1 MRRMTHQY
9 LTNYTIQN
17 NRKDAVAEKENDD
30 LAEKIKN
37 SRDIGE
43 NCECEN
49 RGEAREDNNC
59 DNYFSNLYI

>member
-1 MRRMTHQY
+1 MCRMIQQY

-17 NRKDAVAEKENDD
+17 NCKDLVAEKETDD

-37 SRDIGE
+37 IHNIEE

-49 RGEAREDNNC
+49 RGENREDIK
-59 DNYFSNLYI
+59 NLYFLIII